1 MRLIIKG
8 DKNYITK
15 LEKHLN
21 KEHPKT
27 KGHTRLSK

>member
-1 MRLIIKG
+1 MKLIVKG
-8 DKNYITK
+8 SKGYITW

-27 KGHTRLSK
+27 KGHSRLSK